1 MNPAGVTATTNVF
14 AYQPTGMTYVGIPQ
28 NVGVLQAQTISSGA
42 AYGDPQGGMTIAS
55 AGPFRQQKKL
65 NESDSYLSSTSSSG
79 DEGVEEANEE
89 NDDGTS
95 LTSSQ
100 HMSGGVLSQQM
111 LGGTQAMQFSEKR
124 PPLINYTG
132 NNPNQ
137 SSFSSSSSSH
147 ISSSKPTSYD
157 LPLSKKVY

>member
-1 MNPAGVTATTNVF
+1 
-14 AYQPTGMTYVGIPQ
+14 MTYVGIPQ
-28 NVGVLQAQTISSGA
+28 NVGVLQAQTISSA
-42 AYGDPQGGMTIAS
+42 ANGDPTGGMTIAS

-100 HMSGGVLSQQM
+100 HMSGGVLSQ
-111 LGGTQAMQFSEKR
+111 
-124 PPLINYTG
+124 
-132 NNPNQ
+132 
-137 SSFSSSSSSH
+137 
-147 ISSSKPTSYD
+147 
-157 LPLSKKVY
+157 